1 MEPNLFEKLH
11 PILRAMNELLELTG
25 KDDEKMNDFDV
36 LLKERIEDT
45 RKYTADLMAEYLDE
59 NYELLKNAV
68 K

>member
-45 RKYTADLMAEYLDE
+45 RK
-59 NYELLKNAV
+59 
-68 K
+68 